1 MKNPKIRKTKIVATI
16 GPACDSVD
24 MLQDM
29 MRAGMNVARLNLS
42 HGTLDSQYESLAR
55 IREAAVLV
63 DTNVAIMID
72 TRGIEI
78 RTGTLGPE
86 SVELKTGDSFTLCT
100 SERLGDR
107 DAVSVSFKGLAE
119 EVTAGT
125 VILLDDGA
133 IELNVDSISGDAIEC
148 KVVHGGML
156 RNSKSVNL
164 PNTQLSIS
172 AVGPENREDV
182 IRELTFATD
191 NTVLLFTLGV
201 SMLTILPHLLCR
213 VPRMS

>member
-107 DAVSVSFKGLAE
+107 VAVSVSF
-119 EVTAGT
+119 
-125 VILLDDGA
+125 
-133 IELNVDSISGDAIEC
+133 
-148 KVVHGGML
+148 
-156 RNSKSVNL
+156 
-164 PNTQLSIS
+164 
-172 AVGPENREDV
+172 
-182 IRELTFATD
+182 
-191 NTVLLFTLGV
+191 
-201 SMLTILPHLLCR
+201 
-213 VPRMS
+213 